1 MKLHINKIHDT
12 HSVRS
17 QLLRIFLLAGMFPLL
32 VIGIFSIASVRKQ
45 MLARYES
52 LEKADGLRVASSLND
67 ITTTVYSSSDTLLNS
82 NQCLSLFAAES
93 LDSGIEEQLT
103 ALERALQT
111 YFENTAAVARIQI
124 YTNNPNLQNSE
135 HIHYQQNF
143 VLDEWRKTLGNN
155 WSTWASLQ
163 RYTAIVRQPYREL
176 TLIRR
181 IGVASSKYQAFLVV
195 GLDRNT
201 IKNHLEQSSN
211 ETTISLDGTQ
221 IIYATDSVLIGK
233 DMEFPDDFSGYIYRY
248 TGPKEIGNQMRL
260 VNYVTLQSYK
270 SNNLFYVRTVDPD
283 ALKTINH
290 TVAVFVLILV
300 LALLVPLILMICF
313 SDYFSTRIT
322 TLKSAMHRASLGDYN
337 IIEQFRGDDELSDTF
352 KAVSYTHLTLPT
364 N

>member
-67 ITTTVYSSSDTLLNS
+67 ITTTIYSSSDTLLNS

-233 DMEFPDDFSGYIYRY
+233 DITNVVILSILHRPLSLLKGR
-248 TGPKEIGNQMRL
+248 P
-260 VNYVTLQSYK
+260 S
-270 SNNLFYVRTVDPD
+270 VR
-283 ALKTINH
+283 
-290 TVAVFVLILV
+290 
-300 LALLVPLILMICF
+300 C
-313 SDYFSTRIT
+313 
-322 TLKSAMHRASLGDYN
+322 G
-337 IIEQFRGDDELSDTF
+337 G
-352 KAVSYTHLTLPT
+352 
-364 N
+364 

>member
-181 IGVASSKYQAFLVV
+181 MLPPVNIRHFWLSVWTAIPLKIIWSSPAMKQPSVWTEP
-195 GLDRNT
+195 R
-201 IKNHLEQSSN
+201 SSMP
-211 ETTISLDGTQ
+211 Q
-221 IIYATDSVLIGK
+221 
-233 DMEFPDDFSGYIYRY
+233 
-248 TGPKEIGNQMRL
+248 
-260 VNYVTLQSYK
+260 TL
-270 SNNLFYVRTVDPD
+270 F
-283 ALKTINH
+283 
-290 TVAVFVLILV
+290 
-300 LALLVPLILMICF
+300 
-313 SDYFSTRIT
+313 
-322 TLKSAMHRASLGDYN
+322 
-337 IIEQFRGDDELSDTF
+337 
-352 KAVSYTHLTLPT
+352 
-364 N
+364 

>member
-32 VIGIFSIASVRKQ
+32 VIGIFSIVSVRKQ

-67 ITTTVYSSSDTLLNS
+67 ITTTIYSSSDTLLNS

-155 WSTWASLQ
+155 WRSVLPPVNIRHFWLSVW
-163 RYTAIVRQPYREL
+163 TAIPLKIIWSSPAMKQPSVWTEPRSSMPQ
-176 TLIRR
+176 TL
-181 IGVASSKYQAFLVV
+181 F
-195 GLDRNT
+195 
-201 IKNHLEQSSN
+201 
-211 ETTISLDGTQ
+211 
-221 IIYATDSVLIGK
+221 
-233 DMEFPDDFSGYIYRY
+233 
-248 TGPKEIGNQMRL
+248 
-260 VNYVTLQSYK
+260 
-270 SNNLFYVRTVDPD
+270 
-283 ALKTINH
+283 
-290 TVAVFVLILV
+290 
-300 LALLVPLILMICF
+300 
-313 SDYFSTRIT
+313 
-322 TLKSAMHRASLGDYN
+322 
-337 IIEQFRGDDELSDTF
+337 
-352 KAVSYTHLTLPT
+352 
-364 N
+364 

>member
-1 MKLHINKIHDT
+1 MIHIL
-12 HSVRS
+12 SEVS
-17 QLLRIFLLAGMFPLL
+17 CFVFSAGRHVSASGNRHL
-32 VIGIFSIASVRKQ
+32 SIASVRKQ

-67 ITTTVYSSSDTLLNS
+67 ITTTIYSSSDTLLNS

-201 IKNHLEQSSN
+201 SIIIWSSPAMK
-211 ETTISLDGTQ
+211 Q
-221 IIYATDSVLIGK
+221 PSVWTEPRSS
-233 DMEFPDDFSGYIYRY
+233 MP
-248 TGPKEIGNQMRL
+248 Q
-260 VNYVTLQSYK
+260 TL
-270 SNNLFYVRTVDPD
+270 F
-283 ALKTINH
+283 
-290 TVAVFVLILV
+290 
-300 LALLVPLILMICF
+300 
-313 SDYFSTRIT
+313 
-322 TLKSAMHRASLGDYN
+322 
-337 IIEQFRGDDELSDTF
+337 
-352 KAVSYTHLTLPT
+352 
-364 N
+364 